1 MDRRKAKVI
10 NVQINIR
17 FVNSYDTNHDS
28 NKCSLIINQLAMVSV
43 PTNYISS

>member
-28 NKCSLIINQLAMVSV
+28 NNSA
-43 PTNYISS
+43 